1 MHAPRQGDRRRSI
14 SLGLFLA
21 APWIGAAS
29 AVAELHAGASV
40 VDVTPQQFPV
50 FINGGMTAR
59 RGEPRDIKARALVLA
74 DGDTTVAIVVADS
87 CMLPKDLVDGA
98 KALAAERT
106 GIPTDHM
113 TISATHTHTAPSA
126 MGALGTPADET
137 YVPYLRLRLADAIA
151 EAHARLE
158 PARVGYASTSA
169 AEFTALRRWIVR
181 LDRVGTDPFGS
192 HCDTIEKHFASPD
205 RIPVAIMS
213 HGCSGDIWRVDYRTG
228 ERQEPFEAF
237 VAGLV
242 DRTTA
247 AVAAI
252 DEHRDADIAM
262 AERRLPLAYR
272 VPDAARLAWA
282 RGIAAALD
290 GTLPTTQPEI
300 YALEQIALH
309 ERRTTDV
316 VVQAIRIGE
325 IAITTTPT
333 ETFALTGL
341 KLKRQSPSPRTMVI
355 ELANGGDGYIPP
367 PEQHVLGGYTTWA
380 ARSAGLEVQAEPK
393 IVEACLQ
400 LLEQVHQRPRRPL
413 EPPDSPLA
421 RRVRALDPV
430 CYYPLDEMSGPVAR
444 DAGARHRDAVFE
456 DGVVFWL
463 DGPDGP
469 NLTAGPTVNRAAH
482 FAGGRMRSRLPGD
495 GRRVPRV
502 QSHHQRPAGR
512 LSAPPRSSTSTPS
525 SSMIRFCASRAMRGW
540 TVTPPPIGVRSLLP
554 RHTAFTVGCTS
565 VGIASVSIDTTPS
578 SRSASAPRPVR
589 PYASCSCRYAAATAR
604 SITLRSWA

>member
-50 FINGGMTAR
+50 FINGSMTAR

-87 CMLPKDLVDGA
+87 CMLPKDLVDDA
-98 KALAAERT
+98 KALTAKRT
-106 GIPTDHM
+106 GIPADHM

-151 EAHARLE
+151 EAHGRLE

-228 ERQEPFEAF
+228 ERQEPFEGF
-237 VAGLV
+237 VAGMV
-242 DRTTA
+242 DRTTT

-262 AERRLPLAYR
+262 AQR
-272 VPDAARLAWA
+272 
-282 RGIAAALD
+282 
-290 GTLPTTQPEI
+290 
-300 YALEQIALH
+300 
-309 ERRTTDV
+309 
-316 VVQAIRIGE
+316 
-325 IAITTTPT
+325 
-333 ETFALTGL
+333 
-341 KLKRQSPSPRTMVI
+341 
-355 ELANGGDGYIPP
+355 
-367 PEQHVLGGYTTWA
+367 
-380 ARSAGLEVQAEPK
+380 
-393 IVEACLQ
+393 
-400 LLEQVHQRPRRPL
+400 RPRPPL

-469 NLTAGPTVNRAAH
+469 KLTAGPTVNRAAH

-525 SSMIRFCASRAMRGW
+525 SSMIRFGASRAMRGW

-554 RHTAFTVGCTS
+554 RHTAFTAGCTS

-578 SRSASAPRPVR
+578 SRSASAPQPVR